1 MTPPDKPVPRSST
14 ALLVVWFLVIA
25 GLVGAIVYLTL
36 VAQAPPPQDQ
46 PVRPIPGG
54 TSGGRSPKPVKTPR
68 HQDRPEMPP
77 PGPMPRQLLIE
88 GIVRGPNNN
97 PVAGAHVTLLPH
109 VKAGPAS
116 ADTANKDE
124 LLTLNSIHYIP
135 TDEWDQP
142 RPLQQW
148 SAPASEGPRPADTE
162 IAAADSAQDGTFSIR
177 IPTTVGSGPFRLTA
191 SKEEVGS
198 AALASVTAGQRVDI
212 VLGTAMTVKGVVL
225 TEIQSAAVPSAHVTI
240 DNGSRRYA
248 AVTDDKGQFEIP
260 GVTPGTYQIT
270 VGAKDQTPLFETRRL
285 MGAEASQLT
294 LRMPR
299 GTTLRVKAVLDRMD
313 AVPGHGA
320 PDGEPIAG
328 AQVVIY
334 NEENMAYVFGTTR
347 QDGTVEFPALP
358 AGKWI
363 VNGKAKDAISS
374 GDQMVSISG
383 NEQSQEETLS
393 FEPAV
398 LTPVEVVD
406 EEGRAVADMV
416 FYSGNMDEKYDSL
429 LSLKLGA
436 TDSDGKLKFPFEFDG
451 PRCAIYG
458 FKTGYS
464 CVRVCPAA
472 YDEGEPM
479 RMVAKKALRVQGTV
493 KTADGR
499 AIADA
504 AILISVTASDPAV
517 MDDVEFEL
525 HSGPDGTY
533 DFPYLP
539 SGESILIS
547 ATAPDGVS
555 MDDVDLELSEG
566 KSSYVQDLVI
576 DLGES
581 ETPAPPPGPAPRQRI
596 PPRPVPGDPM
606 PEDPKDKTPTDG
618 QK

>member
-1 MTPPDKPVPRSST
+1 MTPPDKPVSKSST

-36 VAQAPPPQDQ
+36 VAQAPPPAD
-46 PVRPIPGG
+46 PAVKPIPGG
-54 TSGGRSPKPVKTPR
+54 TTGGRTPPKSGKTPR
-68 HQDRPEMPP
+68 HPDRPEMPT

-97 PVAGAHVTLLPH
+97 PVGGAHVTLFPH
-109 VKAGPAS
+109 VKTGPAS

-124 LLTLNSIHYIP
+124 LLALNSMIYIQ

-142 RPLQQW
+142 RPLQHW
-148 SAPASEGPRPADTE
+148 SSPASESMRPADLE
-162 IAAADSAQDGTFSIR
+162 IAAADSGEDGTFSIR
-177 IPTTVGSGPFRLTA
+177 IPPTVGSGPFRLTA
-191 SKEEVGS
+191 SKDGIGS
-198 AALASVTAGQRVDI
+198 AALASVTAGQKVDI

-225 TEIQSAAVPSAHVTI
+225 TEVQSAAVPSAHVSI
-240 DNGSRRYA
+240 DNGSRRFA
-248 AVTDDKGQFEIP
+248 AVTDDKGQFEMP

-270 VGAKDQTPLFETRRL
+270 VGAKDLTPLFETRRL
-285 MGAEASQLT
+285 MGAEAGQLT

-313 AVPGHGA
+313 TAPGHGA

-334 NEENMAYVFGTTR
+334 NEENMAYLFGTTR
-347 QDGTVEFPALP
+347 QDGTVEFPSLP

-363 VNGKAKDAISS
+363 VNGKAKDVISS
-374 GDQMVSISG
+374 GEQMVSISG

-398 LTPVEVVD
+398 LTPIEVVD
-406 EEGRAVADMV
+406 EEGRAVADVV
-416 FYSGNMDEKYDSL
+416 FYSGNVDEKYDSL
-429 LSLKLGA
+429 LSMKLGA
-436 TDSDGKLKFPFEFDG
+436 TDGDGKLKFPFEFDG

-464 CVRVCPAA
+464 CVRACPAA
-472 YDEGEPM
+472 YDEGEPL
-479 RMVAKKALRVQGTV
+479 RLVAKKALHVQGTV
-493 KTADGR
+493 KTTDGR
-499 AIADA
+499 PIPDA
-504 AILISVTASDPAV
+504 AILITVTASDPAV
-517 MDDVEFEL
+517 MDDVEFAL
-525 HSGPDGTY
+525 HCGPDGTY

-539 SGESILIS
+539 SGESIMIS

-555 MDDVDLELSEG
+555 TDDVDLELSEG

-581 ETPAPPPGPAPRQRI
+581 DTPAPPPGPTPRQRI
-596 PPRPVPGDPM
+596 PGTSPHPVPPDT
-606 PEDPKDKTPTDG
+606 KDKGPADEP
-618 QK
+618 K